1 MMMIKVYID
10 SREKGEKE
18 LEDSRAM
25 RAHKYYTNIPNY
37 FPQICNLPY
46 GDYLF
51 QNEAGVKVCFEYK
64 TCEDYLNSLFNGSLF
79 EETSNMAAEYNY
91 GYLILVGSMKIHL
104 LKNKDFYADVNETY
118 RMFEGSVRRLR
129 TYCNVIFCADE
140 GSAFEEMRLQSQKCF
155 RFKKYGGSKRGLK
168 SVDVVDYTLSGC
180 AGISYNLIENIHEQ
194 MPEVKSLNDLL
205 NCSVEDF
212 KQVHLIGEKKAQS
225 IYKWLHQ
232 GE

>member
-1 MMMIKVYID
+1 MIKVYID

-18 LEDSRAM
+18 LEASRAM
-25 RAHKYYTNIPNY
+25 RAHQYYYKIPHY
-37 FPQICNLPY
+37 MSSVSNLSY

-79 EETSNMAAEYNY
+79 EETSNMSAEYDY
-91 GYLILVGSMKIHL
+91 SYLILVGDIRTHL
-104 LKNKDFYADVNETY
+104 LKNKDFYADVNKTY
-118 RMFEGSVRRLR
+118 RSFEGSLRRLR
-129 TYCNVIFCADE
+129 TYCNVIFCDDE
-140 GSAFEEMRLQSQKCF
+140 ESAFEEMRLQSQKCF
-155 RFKKYGGSKRGLK
+155 NFKKYGGSKRGLK

-180 AGISYNLIENIHEQ
+180 AGISSRLIENIHKQ
-194 MPEVKSLNDLL
+194 MPDIKSLNDLL

-212 KQVHLIGEKKAQS
+212 KQVHLIGEKKAQA
-225 IYKWLHQ
+225 IYEWIHQ